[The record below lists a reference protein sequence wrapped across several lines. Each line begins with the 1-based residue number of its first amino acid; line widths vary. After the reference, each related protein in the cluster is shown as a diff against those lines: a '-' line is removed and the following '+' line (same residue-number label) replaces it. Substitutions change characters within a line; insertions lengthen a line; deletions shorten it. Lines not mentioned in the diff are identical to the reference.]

1 MLFIHSYCLEICM
14 QFIFIT
20 FSLTLPVILLLI
32 LIYLFKQ
39 SLCRSRMKQPKL
51 TKENTLIKFK
61 TMAKIK
67 PDANVGTVSSNTKNG
82 AIYRFNPRG

>member
-1 MLFIHSYCLEICM
+1 
-14 QFIFIT
+14 
-20 FSLTLPVILLLI
+20 
-32 LIYLFKQ
+32 
-39 SLCRSRMKQPKL
+39 MKQPKL

-67 PDANVGTVSSNTKNG
+67 PDANVGTVSNNTKNG